1 MAREPKFHLPKAKCE
16 RIVAPKEDFDK
27 GSFRWTPLKNGGA
40 VLIGCPTGK
49 WLAKRERCAVGT
61 RAHAIVLPAGSSGR
75 CKASYRRVGQ
85 GYKGPVR
92 D

>member
-1 MAREPKFHLPKAKCE
+1 MAEPKFHLPAAKCE

-27 GSFRWTPLKNGGA
+27 ASFRWTKLKNGGA

-49 WLAKRERCAVGT
+49 WLKREERCTAGT
-61 RAHAIVLPAGSSGR
+61 RAHAIVLPANPTGR
-75 CKASYRRVGQ
+75 CKAGYRRAGK

-92 D
+92 G